1 MNRYNLTACILL
13 QLALMSPAF
22 AQALE
27 FEPCPAKTIDVRG
40 SYACMTDYAPL
51 YIYRDKVQKFSHVI
65 CQYYRTDRPIYVRS
79 CDYKGWC
86 KVRFDQFDGFVP
98 DTVITQHSEEVRSYY
113 KCWSSRRQDRDWRA
127 QRDWP
132 QNGHSPQNKPLPP
145 QNKDWRQGPDWSA
158 NQSRRYDR
166 SYGRE

>member
-13 QLALMSPAF
+13 QLALISPAF

-27 FEPCPAKTIDVRG
+27 FEPCPTKTINVSG

-51 YIYRDKVQKFSHVI
+51 YVYRDKTQRFSHVI
-65 CQYYRTDRPIYVRS
+65 CQFYRTDRPIFVRS

-86 KVRFDQFDGFVP
+86 KVRFDQFDGYVP
-98 DTVITQHSEEVRSYY
+98 DTVVTQHAEEVRSYHN
-113 KCWSSRRQDRDWRA
+113 CWSRRQRNRDWRA
-127 QRDWP
+127 PQYSYP
-132 QNGHSPQNKPLPP
+132 QNNGAPQYNAPGP
-145 QNKDWRQGPDWSA
+145 RPDWSA

-166 SYGRE
+166 PYGRE